1 MVERVLVDNTP
12 KEPKRKDTLW
22 QLDLLRVVVL
32 AFLLYMVLWYFTFND
47 PTVKPDP
54 NYPKSVIRLIVP
66 YAPGGSVDLLGRSME
81 HFGLTYLG
89 EPIAVVNM
97 PGGGGIMG
105 WDELASVKP
114 NGYTIGI
121 VNASTL
127 LEPLFDHIR
136 YPLFLRA

>member
-66 YAPGGSVDLLGRSME
+66 YAPGGTVDLLGRSME

-89 EPIAVVNM
+89 EPLVSYEYARRRRNYGV
-97 PGGGGIMG
+97 G
-105 WDELASVKP
+105 
-114 NGYTIGI
+114 
-121 VNASTL
+121 
-127 LEPLFDHIR
+127 
-136 YPLFLRA
+136 